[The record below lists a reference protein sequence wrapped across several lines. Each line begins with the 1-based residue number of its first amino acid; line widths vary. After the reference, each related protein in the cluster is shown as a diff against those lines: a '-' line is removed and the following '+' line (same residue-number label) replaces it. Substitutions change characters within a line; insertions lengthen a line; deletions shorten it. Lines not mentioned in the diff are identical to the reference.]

1 MMLILLFIISGLRA
15 ESTHP
20 VFTSANKACQLF
32 YQKEVSQYEL
42 VCLKNRSSFKLTPTA
57 DLADQYQQLEK
68 NMSQYSD
75 DVNSDQ
81 VQLKKIILA
90 HFEEKFR
97 FEYPGDEAL
106 LTPALKS
113 LSQLPDQLGSVEEC
127 LDSEKELTVTPFI
140 DLRFDPESQL
150 KIERELVDQKMASE
164 GFLKLG
170 KLQDIS
176 LEFGTKNDNFFHGIG
191 RQFIE
196 NEQDLPWWEGDD
208 RGYTFGLNWS
218 AEMNYEKG
226 GLKLSQY
233 TDAYSELARVN
244 NKIRD
249 EENRRYQNLVTV
261 DGLLF
266 EVRVNQTNGDK
277 YFKVI
282 GSVERLTDSG
292 GLAPKIQDKWH
303 EWGGAIQ
310 YHNLPHR
317 NNETRLQTGLAVGME
332 KSSTPLTW
340 LGVKYAIEGKVQG
353 STAGMENS
361 FVGLSTEVAVNTNQ
375 LFRSQA
381 GSPPVLEARL
391 KADHKHY
398 GDNKSYTNIGVTLY
412 GTVYSDKKGNVLKV
426 FAGVDQ
432 HKDPLTRRYAHAED
446 DNRNR
451 ADLIH
456 TLGIKYERKF

>member
-1 MMLILLFIISGLRA
+1 MMLIFLFIISGLRA
-15 ESTHP
+15 ESTNL
-20 VFTSANKACQLF
+20 VFTSANQACQLY
-32 YQKEVSQYEL
+32 YQKEISQYEL
-42 VCLKNRSSFKLTPTA
+42 ICQKKRSSIKLTPTA
-57 DLADQYQQLEK
+57 DLAENFQQLE
-68 NMSQYSD
+68 NTMSKYSD
-75 DVNSDQ
+75 HIESDQ
-81 VQLKKIILA
+81 AQLKKVILA

-106 LTPALKS
+106 LAPALKG
-113 LSQLPDQLGSVEEC
+113 LGELPEKLGSLEEC
-127 LDSEKELTVTPFI
+127 LESEKELSVTPFI

-150 KIERELVDQKMASE
+150 KLEKELVDQKMASE
-164 GFLKLG
+164 GFLGLG
-170 KLQDIS
+170 KLKDIS
-176 LEFGTKNDNFFHGIG
+176 LELGTKNDNFFHGIG
-191 RQFIE
+191 RKFIE

-233 TDAYSELARVN
+233 TDAYSELSRVN

-261 DGLLF
+261 DGFLF

-277 YFKVI
+277 YVKVI

-292 GLAPKIQDKWH
+292 GLAPKIQKAWH
-303 EWGGAIQ
+303 ELGGAIQ

-317 NNETRLQTGLAVGME
+317 ENETRLQAGMAIGAE

-361 FVGLSTEVAVNTNQ
+361 YVGLSTEVSVNSNQ
-375 LFRSQA
+375 LFRSRS

-432 HKDPLTRRYAHAED
+432 HKDPLTRRYAHAEES
-446 DNRNR
+446 NRNR

-456 TLGIKYERKF
+456 TFGIKYERKF